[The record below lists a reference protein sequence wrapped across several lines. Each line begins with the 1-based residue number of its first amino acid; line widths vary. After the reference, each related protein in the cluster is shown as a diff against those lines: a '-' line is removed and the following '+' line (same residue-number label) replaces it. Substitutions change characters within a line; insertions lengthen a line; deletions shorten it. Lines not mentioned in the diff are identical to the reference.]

1 MQETIMRNLVQCTEY
16 EVYMHAKFEYLD
28 IYIFLQLNTSM
39 VEL

>member
-1 MQETIMRNLVQCTEY
+1 MRNLVRATEY
-16 EVYMHAKFEYLD
+16 EVYMHAKFDYLD

>member
-1 MQETIMRNLVQCTEY
+1 MRNLVRATEY
-16 EVYMHAKFEYLD
+16 EVYMYGKFEYLD

>member
-1 MQETIMRNLVQCTEY
+1 MRNFVQTTEY

-39 VEL
+39 FEL

>member
-1 MQETIMRNLVQCTEY
+1 MRNLVQCTEY